1 VELHGLVADPQ
12 AISDALVGQSLGE
25 QFEDLEFTGSER
37 FFEDAAAIAIRP
49 RIPSPGSRIPRRG
62 RRDDN
67 IGVETGAASIDY
79 RVELADDLDRS
90 CLEIPA
96 QAVADAWWTNEDRAH
111 VTD

>member
-1 VELHGLVADPQ
+1 MELHGLVADPQ

-49 RIPSPGSRIPRRG
+49 RIPRRG